1 MKRTIIKTKD
11 IKDSDNSLK
20 LTEIIESYKED
31 IKWDD
36 NTGEFSI
43 NDIKQIP
50 FEKQIWIPNRN

>member
-11 IKDSDNSLK
+11 IKDSDI
-20 LTEIIESYKED
+20 TEIIESYKED

-43 NDIKQIP
+43 NGIKQIP